1 MAKELQRE
9 KTVLENAKVVLVSGV
24 SQKTGNT
31 YQMLRIETNNEALN
45 NSLKPIFLDLLQVDA
60 LMKL

>member
-9 KTVLENAKVVLVSGV
+9 KTILENAKVVLVSGV

-31 YQMLRIETNNEALN
+31 YQMLRIETENEGLN